1 MDNFSELLGKI
12 TFKVDQNKYLTAIK
26 QTFTI
31 YMPFVI
37 AGSFATL
44 FNALL
49 SSTET
54 GLAQFSALSWL
65 ENLGPAFNAM
75 SFTTLNIMALAITVI
90 LGAVLG
96 KNNKINPITG
106 SVIALSSYIAV
117 VPQGIETVIDGAEQ
131 LVAGLPVETIN
142 ASGLFIGMII
152 AIISVEL
159 FSGLSKI
166 IINSRF

>member
-12 TFKVDQNKYLTAIK
+12 AFKVDQNKYLTAIK

-90 LGAVLG
+90 LGVVLG
-96 KNNKINPITG
+96 KNNKNNTITG
-106 SVIALSSYIAV
+106 SDIAFSAYIDV
-117 VPQGIETVIDGAEQ
+117 
-131 LVAGLPVETIN
+131 
-142 ASGLFIGMII
+142 
-152 AIISVEL
+152 
-159 FSGLSKI
+159 
-166 IINSRF
+166 